1 MLNKDGQRELAY
13 VVRVDGIEP
22 IPNYDRVETAIVGG
36 WHVIVK
42 KDQFKVGD
50 PAIYFEIDSKV
61 PDDMECFAFLAK
73 RHYKVKTLKMCG
85 TLSQGLLMHAED
97 FGWEGFPEA
106 NTDAPCIKDDKG
118 VFHYA
123 DSEDRFLTKQL
134 GVTYAD
140 AEDNQ
145 RKAPSVDKYKK
156 MTQRHPN
163 IFKKPW
169 ARWMMRRDWGRK
181 VMFVFFGKKKDKK
194 NTWPA
199 HICDKTD
206 VERIQNMI
214 WILKDKQP
222 YVATEKVDGSS
233 CTVAVERT
241 KWGRLKYYVCSRNVV
256 FEDENQDCYY
266 SNNIYFEAYKKY
278 DLKEKITQMLNDLQL
293 NNLAIQME
301 IYGDGV
307 QKRDYSL
314 KNERRI
320 AVFHIVSSGVKFPM
334 DEVVKLCAKYH
345 LPNVPIL
352 DYDYIFPDTIEALQG
367 FVEGASSC
375 IDAKEKEGVVFYDKK
390 TGQTYTKF
398 VSPNF
403 LLKYHA

>member
-85 TLSQGLLMHAED
+85 TISQGLLMHAED

-118 VFHYA
+118 KFHYA

-134 GVTYAD
+134 GVTYAEV
-140 AEDNQ
+140 EDNQ

-169 ARWMMRRDWGRK
+169 ARWMMHRDWGRK
-181 VMFVFFGKKKDKK
+181 VMFIFFGKKKDKK

-241 KWGRLKYYVCSRNVV
+241 KWGKLKYYVCSRNVV

-266 SNNIYFEAYKKY
+266 SSNIYFEAYKKY

-320 AVFHIVSSGVKFPM
+320 AVFHIVSNGVKFPM

-352 DYDYIFPDTIEALQG
+352 DYNYIFPDTIEALQG

-375 IDAKEKEGVVFYDKK
+375 IDDKEKEGVVFYDKK

-403 LLKYHA
+403 LMKYHN